1 MKKNLVILGSTG
13 SIGTQTLEIVKD
25 KNEDFAV
32 LALAAYSNVNLML
45 SQIIE
50 FNPDYAVL
58 YDKDAAFELEKLVK
72 EHSAEVNTSVLSGMD
87 GLEFISTLKEC
98 DMVVAAMV
106 GMIGIRPTIAA
117 VKAGKNIA
125 LANKETLVT
134 AGHIIVPLCKEN
146 NVTLYPVDSEHS
158 AIYQCLKAQDPCMID
173 KILLTA
179 SGGPFLGRKYDD
191 LKEVSLEDALK
202 HPNWSMGKKITID
215 SASLVNK
222 GLEVIEARWLFD
234 VKIEDVE
241 VVVHPESI
249 IHSMVQ
255 FKDNA
260 ILAQL
265 GLPDMKLP
273 IQYALYEGNRRT
285 MPERK
290 VDLFSLSKL
299 DFLKPDHE
307 TFKGI
312 RLAVDSYRRGYIY
325 TTVFNASNEMA
336 NRFFQEGRIK
346 FLQIYDIIED
356 ALSLDFDHCR
366 IPSLDEILNTE
377 QEVYK
382 YISSKY

>member
-1 MKKNLVILGSTG
+1 MKNLVILGSTG
-13 SIGTQTLEIVKD
+13 SIGTQTLEIVRD
-25 KNEDFAV
+25 KKEDFGV
-32 LALAAYSNVNLML
+32 LALAAYSNVDLMEK
-45 SQIIE
+45 QIKE
-50 FNPDYAVL
+50 FCPKFAVL
-58 YDKDAAFELEKLVK
+58 FDDKAASELKLRIDSK
-72 EHSAEVNTSVLSGMD
+72 EGCEIRSGME
-87 GLEFISTLKEC
+87 GLEFISTLPEC

-106 GMIGIRPTIAA
+106 GMIGIKPTIAA
-117 VKAGKNIA
+117 VQNGKDIA

-134 AGHIIVPLCKEN
+134 AGHIIVPLCKEK

-158 AIYQCLKAQDPCMID
+158 AIFQCLKAQDRSMID

-191 LKEVSLEDALK
+191 LKDVTLKDALN

-222 GLEVIEARWLFD
+222 GLEVIEAKWLFD
-234 VKIEDVE
+234 VEIDNVE
-241 VVVHPESI
+241 VIVHPQSI

-273 IQYALYEGNRRT
+273 IQYALYEGNRQT
-285 MPERK
+285 MPDSK
-290 VDLFSLSKL
+290 VDFFSLSKL
-299 DFLKPDHE
+299 EFLKPDHE

-312 RLAVDSYRRGYIY
+312 KLAIDSYKRGYIY
-325 TTVFNASNEMA
+325 TTVYNAANEIA
-336 NRFFQEGRIK
+336 NRYFQESRIT

-356 ALSLDFDHCR
+356 ALQLDFDYCKT
-366 IPSLDEILNTE
+366 PTLDEILDVE
-377 QEVYK
+377 KKVYE

>member
-1 MKKNLVILGSTG
+1 MKKLVILGSTG

-25 KNEDFAV
+25 KNEDFGV
-32 LALAAYSNVNLML
+32 LALAAYSNVDLMEK
-45 SQIIE
+45 QVRE
-50 FNPDYAVL
+50 FSPKYVVL
-58 YDKDAAFELEKLVK
+58 YVENAAKELEERIKDLDVK
-72 EHSAEVNTSVLSGMD
+72 VLSGME
-87 GLEFISTLKEC
+87 GLEYISTLEDC
-98 DMVVAAMV
+98 DMLVAAMV

-117 VKAGKNIA
+117 VKAGKDIA

-146 NVTLYPVDSEHS
+146 NVNLYPVDSEHS
-158 AIYQCLKAQDPCMID
+158 AIYQCLKAQDRKMVD

-191 LKEVSLEDALK
+191 LKDVSLKDALN
-202 HPNWSMGKKITID
+202 HPNWAMGKKITID

-222 GLEVIEARWLFD
+222 GLEVIEAKWLFD
-234 VKIEDVE
+234 VDIEDVE
-241 VVVHPESI
+241 VIIHPQSI

-260 ILAQL
+260 VLAQL

-273 IQYALYEGNRRT
+273 IQYALYEGNRQP

-290 VDLFSLSKL
+290 VNFFELSKL

-312 RLAVDSYRRGYIY
+312 KLAVDSYNRGYIY
-325 TTVFNASNEMA
+325 TTVFNAANEIA
-336 NRFFQEGRIK
+336 NRYFQEGRIK

-356 ALSLDFDHCR
+356 ALTLDFDTHKT
-366 IPSLDEILNTE
+366 PTLDEILDVE
-377 QEVYK
+377 SKVYD
-382 YISSKY
+382 YISDKY